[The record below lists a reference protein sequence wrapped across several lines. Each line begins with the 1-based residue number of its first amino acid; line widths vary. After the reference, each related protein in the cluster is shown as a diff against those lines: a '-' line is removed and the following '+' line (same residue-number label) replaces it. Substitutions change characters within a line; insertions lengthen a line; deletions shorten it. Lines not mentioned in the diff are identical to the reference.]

1 MQNSPSLQT
10 ENLDDMVPSA
20 QSTNDDLDLIVTSP
34 QTTNDVCIDEDILE
48 EALEEILNPHRE
60 ISDNFTKTITAESV
74 TTALITSETSTPC
87 NSPSSSF
94 SKHLTYPDPITNKKG
109 VTLLPENREKMSI
122 SSAKWKEFYKNR
134 ERIKQEKRKEIEERK
149 KKRKILQDQ
158 KPKNK
163 QKKKVNVSEKSRKK
177 EICEQCNDELDTDAE
192 DDALKN
198 IGCDSCSRWYHLS
211 CTKLS
216 TKTFQEAQNE
226 DFVCD
231 LCAN

>member
-94 SKHLTYPDPITNKKG
+94 SKHLTYPDPIQNKKG
-109 VTLLPENREKMSI
+109 VTLLPENRAQI
-122 SSAKWKEFYKNR
+122 
-134 ERIKQEKRKEIEERK
+134 
-149 KKRKILQDQ
+149 
-158 KPKNK
+158 P
-163 QKKKVNVSEKSRKK
+163 NV
-177 EICEQCNDELDTDAE
+177 DL
-192 DDALKN
+192 
-198 IGCDSCSRWYHLS
+198 
-211 CTKLS
+211 
-216 TKTFQEAQNE
+216 
-226 DFVCD
+226 VC
-231 LCAN
+231 